1 MNKISILN
9 KIITSI
15 KQQESLLNI
24 ILIPKDVS
32 KTYILSVLKS
42 NNIKKTNIY
51 YMDEYVFKV
60 NKIDQKKLI
69 HDDTIYLENILS
81 ETDSIFDKYNL
92 THESENII
100 NLINNIF
107 IEKNILI
114 DEKNKEENKIIKD
127 ISKDFLSFE
136 SQIFLEIVKI
146 WVNRSIK
153 GKTYIN
159 SYVELLNS
167 SRIQDKKYHYL
178 IGKEFF
184 TSLEL
189 NWAIENLKNIT
200 TYDNNYGENIHDK
213 NFTPKNLSYYET
225 FSFGNHED
233 ELDFVA
239 KDIEKN
245 FLNNQIKSIALIN
258 NDRYFARRLRAILD
272 RKNIKISDYSGWLL
286 STSTCCSYINSIL
299 KFFIDKN
306 NYVNLHDII
315 QSPYF
320 MPDVSLLEKNIF
332 LRNSYVFQKD
342 NIDASLDNFIHNR
355 INIDDNLTKLFISPI
370 YKTELYT
377 FLHFKTILINILI
390 NFNSQKDI
398 NNDDAGKEFFKA
410 IKFMEEIHRSN
421 SKKFLYSIWYK
432 KLMNYLESKTFQI
445 PVNSKIYYTDIKHA
459 LLYNFDKIYIN
470 SLSSLN
476 YPKKVLNNF
485 SINNIISNDFSI
497 SSNKDNHEKMEDFLN
512 LSNNTKNI
520 TLTSHKTDN
529 NQIFSDSKFKIYIDH
544 FLKNKV
550 DFTNKVFNTNIDTN
564 DSEILR
570 LEIDESFSS
579 LTYRDIENFNTCF
592 YCFYFNKKSPRAII
606 SNLSHNYAK
615 FGSFAHSVLNSFV
628 EDYLLINKGCDFL
641 ASLKICSTKQ
651 EQEFYLSGNTP
662 YEVKLFNRLLP
673 EISDYFYSDILKKY
687 NFCPEKT
694 LKTSYLDNISLSG
707 RCDLKYSIGSDNI
720 VVDYKTGSS
729 IPTKISVTSGINLQ
743 LPFYTLLDSTITI
756 AQYMVINASKNSIE
770 YKIFT
775 REQLS
780 EARNVIFKSIDK
792 IDCLISNNSHLKVKK
807 SPLGCEVCGHLD
819 VDR

>member
-15 KQQESLLNI
+15 EKKESSTNI

-32 KTYILSVLKS
+32 KTYISSVLKS
-42 NNIKKTNIY
+42 NSIKNTNIY

-69 HDDTIYLENILS
+69 HDDAIYLENILS

-92 THESENII
+92 TQESENII
-100 NLINNIF
+100 SLINDIF
-107 IEKNILI
+107 IENNILI
-114 DEKNKEENKIIKD
+114 DKKNKDENKIIKD

-136 SQIFLEIVKI
+136 SQIFLEIIKI
-146 WVNRSIK
+146 WINRSIN

-159 SYVELLNS
+159 SYINLLS
-167 SRIQDKKYHYL
+167 SSSAQDNKHHYL

-189 NWAIENLKNIT
+189 NWAIKNLKSIT
-200 TYDNNYGENIHDK
+200 TYDNNYEENIHDK
-213 NFTPKNLSYYET
+213 NFTPKNLSNYET
-225 FSFGNHED
+225 FSFTNRED

-245 FLNNQIKSIALIN
+245 FLNNKIKSIALIN

-272 RKNIKISDYSGWLL
+272 RKNIKICDYSGWLL

-299 KFFIDKN
+299 KFFIEQN
-306 NYVNLHDII
+306 NYVNLHDIML
-315 QSPYF
+315 SPYF
-320 MPDVSLLEKNIF
+320 MPELSLSEKNIF
-332 LRNSYVFQKD
+332 LRDSYLFQKE

-355 INIDDNLTKLFISPI
+355 INIDDNLHKLFISPI
-370 YKTELYT
+370 DKTELYT
-377 FLHFKTILINILI
+377 FLQFKTILTDLLI

-398 NNDDAGKEFFKA
+398 DNDDAGKEFYKA
-410 IKFMEEIHRSN
+410 IKFMEEIHRNN

-445 PVNSKIYYTDIKHA
+445 SVNSKMYYTDIKHA

-470 SLSSLN
+470 SLSNVN

-497 SSNKDNHEKMEDFLN
+497 SSNKVNHEKMEDFLN
-512 LSNNTKNI
+512 LSNNTESI

-529 NQIFSDSKFKIYIDH
+529 NQIFTDSKFKIFIDH

-550 DFTNKVFNTNIDTN
+550 DFTNAVFNTNIDAD

-570 LEIDESFSS
+570 LEIDRSFSS

-592 YCFYFNKKSPRAII
+592 YCFYFNKKSPRVVI
-606 SNLSHNYAK
+606 SNLSQNYAK
-615 FGSFAHSVLNSFV
+615 FGSFAHAVLNNFV
-628 EDYLLINKGCDFL
+628 EEYLLINKSCDFL
-641 ASLKICSTKQ
+641 ASLKICSSKQ
-651 EQEFYLSGNTP
+651 EREFYLDGNTP

-673 EISDYFYSDILKKY
+673 QISDYFYSDILKKY
-687 NFCPEKT
+687 NFHPEKI
-694 LKTSYLDNISLSG
+694 LKTSYLDNIRLSG

-756 AQYMVINASKNSIE
+756 AQYMVINASKNSIDH
-770 YKIFT
+770 KIFT

-780 EARNVIFKSIDK
+780 EARNIIFQSLDK
-792 IDCLISNNSHLKVKK
+792 IDYLISNNANLKVKK
-807 SPLGCEVCGHLD
+807 SPLGCEVCGYLD
-819 VDR
+819 IER